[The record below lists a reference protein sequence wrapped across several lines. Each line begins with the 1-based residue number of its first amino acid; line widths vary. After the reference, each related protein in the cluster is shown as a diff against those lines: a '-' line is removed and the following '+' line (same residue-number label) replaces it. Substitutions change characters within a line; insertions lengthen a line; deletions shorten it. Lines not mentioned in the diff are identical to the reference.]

1 MRIFLIAIAFIV
13 AGFFLGA
20 IPFSVWLGKIL
31 IRKDVRDFGD
41 GNPGAMNTFRA
52 GNFLVGFLVLMLDIS
67 KGVLPIAV
75 AIDQFALSDI
85 ALVLIAIAPVLGHA
99 FSPFLG
105 FKGGKAIAVTLGVW
119 IGLTIWKIP
128 LIAVVSILIARMLL
142 DSDAWSM
149 IVALVS
155 MSLAVIF
162 WLPSP
167 VHFLVLGMQ
176 IIILTWKQWS
186 YLQYAP
192 HFNKWSL
199 LRKKNK

>member
-1 MRIFLIAIAFIV
+1 MRIFLIAIAFII

-20 IPFSVWLGKIL
+20 IPFSVWLGKVL

-75 AIDQFALSDI
+75 AVDQFALPDI
-85 ALVLIAIAPVLGHA
+85 AMVFIAIAPVLGHA
-99 FSPFLG
+99 FSPFLEY
-105 FKGGKAIAVTLGVW
+105 KGGKAIAVTLGVW

-128 LIAVVSILIARMLL
+128 LVAVVSILIARLLL
-142 DSDAWSM
+142 DCDAWSL

-162 WLPSP
+162 WLPTP

-176 IIILTWKQWS
+176 IIILIWKHWPN
-186 YLQYAP
+186 LHNAP
-192 HFNKWSL
+192 HFNKWLL
-199 LRKKNK
+199 LRKNIK